1 MPKRSLAKRL
11 FYDALRVLS
20 RVLFAAFFRIRCTG
34 RQNWPSEGAVLACSN
49 HQSYFDPVLVGLTCD
64 RRLNFLA
71 RSSLFHFPFFA
82 WLIRVLD
89 AIPIEREGMGIGG
102 LKETLRRLR
111 AGEIVLVFPEGT
123 RTLTGELSELKPG
136 FCALVRRS
144 DVTIV
149 PLAIDGAFQAW
160 PKGQAWPRP
169 GPIHVAIGTPIS
181 PATIGQWNDEELVA
195 ALAGR
200 IQDCLTRARSGR
212 LGALGH
218 ARRCELGRV
227 SRL

>member
-1 MPKRSLAKRL
+1 MPKRPLGQRL
-11 FYDALRVLS
+11 FYNALRVVA

-34 RQNWPSEGAVLACSN
+34 RENWPSEGAVLACAN
-49 HQSYFDPVLVGLTCD
+49 HQSYLDPMLVGLTCD
-64 RRLNFLA
+64 RRLNSLA
-71 RSSLFHFPFFA
+71 RSSLFRSPVFA
-82 WLIRVLD
+82 WLIRLLD

-123 RTLTGELSELKPG
+123 RTLTGELSALKPG

-149 PLAIDGAFQAW
+149 PLAVDGAFQVW
-160 PKGQAWPRP
+160 PKGQGLPRP

-181 PATIGQWNDEELVA
+181 PATIGQWSDEELVE

-200 IQDCLTRARSGR
+200 MQDCLTRARSGR
-212 LGALGH
+212 LAALDR
-218 ARRCELGRV
+218 ARGCVLGPV